1 MNRIDEETDKPWLKS
16 TSFVSYEECEPKSQ
30 DVLIYYD
37 GELKGRI
44 EVWTDRSHERRME
57 TGTAEYI
64 ILNNTMYYLSDLEEE
79 IDCECITTDMG
90 GKCTHCLR
98 GPRDGTYI
106 TMGTTMDGV
115 PGHNAED

>member
-1 MNRIDEETDKPWLKS
+1 MTNLREQKMTKDVDMLATL
-16 TSFVSYEECEPKSQ
+16 VSYEECDPKSQ

-37 GELKGRI
+37 GELKGRT
-44 EVWTDRSHERRME
+44 EVWTDRSHESRME

-64 ILNNTMYYLSDLEEE
+64 ILNHTMYYLSDLELESMRLEE

-98 GPRDGTYI
+98 GPRD
-106 TMGTTMDGV
+106 
-115 PGHNAED
+115 

>member
-1 MNRIDEETDKPWLKS
+1 MDWIELRDNVKLIDEETETPWFES
-16 TSFVSYEECEPKSQ
+16 PSFVSYEEYEPKSQ

-64 ILNNTMYYLSDLEEE
+64 ILNHTMYYLSDLEEE

-98 GPRDGTYI
+98 GPRS
-106 TMGTTMDGV
+106 
-115 PGHNAED
+115 E